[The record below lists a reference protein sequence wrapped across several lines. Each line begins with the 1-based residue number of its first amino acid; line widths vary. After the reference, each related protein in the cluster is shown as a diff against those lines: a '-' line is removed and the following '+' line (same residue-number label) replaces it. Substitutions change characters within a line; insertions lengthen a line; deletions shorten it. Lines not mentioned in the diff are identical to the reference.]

1 MDFTYSKVKT
11 RWDNTAL
18 RFFSESTVWFGLP
31 WIISFHYEPPVGRA
45 QAVTPQVL
53 LKNTRLVSLLDT
65 AGISS
70 SSPSSDLELGT
81 FLLFSRLFWMSFF
94 RRRPP
99 LSLEKKTWKRRCI
112 APEILQCS
120 MHVWISDLEVR
131 WVAYPKILT
140 SSFIPV
146 GTQKILTLF
155 EHVRGVRKQK
165 NKVDP

>member
-70 SSPSSDLELGT
+70 SSPSSSDLELGT
-81 FLLFSRLFWMSFF
+81 SFQTLLNEFFPPSF
-94 RRRPP
+94 
-99 LSLEKKTWKRRCI
+99 EKKTWKRRCI

>member
-70 SSPSSDLELGT
+70 SSPSSSDLELGT
-81 FLLFSRLFWMSFF
+81 SFQTLLNEFFPPPSF
-94 RRRPP
+94 
-99 LSLEKKTWKRRCI
+99 EKKTWKRRCI

>member
-70 SSPSSDLELGT
+70 SSPSSSDLELGT
-81 FLLFSRLFWMSFF
+81 SFQTLLNEFF
-94 RRRPP
+94 PPRRPP
-99 LSLEKKTWKRRCI
+99 FEKKTWKRRCI

-140 SSFIPV
+140 SSFILV
-146 GTQKILTLF
+146 GTQKILTLLF